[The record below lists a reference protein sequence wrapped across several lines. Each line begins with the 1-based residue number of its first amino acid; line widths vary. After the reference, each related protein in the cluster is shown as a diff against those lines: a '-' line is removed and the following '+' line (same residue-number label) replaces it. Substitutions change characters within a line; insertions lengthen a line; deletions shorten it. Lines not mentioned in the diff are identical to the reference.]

1 MIRKIFIGATLLVA
15 LFAAPAAAQYAPL
28 VVTPTVVSALEKVSV
43 SGQGCA
49 PNEEVIVYLVPGD
62 TSATDGIPAGAIEVG
77 RTTAD
82 ATGNFTLTFTVPSG
96 TAVGVYT
103 VTASCG
109 TLDQNATIEVIA
121 TAVTPPPSTPPT
133 LPRTGSN
140 LNGAGMVGAGLLA
153 AGGLVLLASR
163 KRRSSSAPA

>member
-1 MIRKIFIGATLLVA
+1 MFLVA
-15 LFAAPAAAQYAPL
+15 AFAAPAAAQYAPL
-28 VVTPTVVSALEKVSV
+28 VVTPPVVSALEKVSV

-49 PNEEVIVYLVPGD
+49 PNQEVIVYLVPGD
-62 TSATDGIPAGAIEVG
+62 TTGAKAIPAGAIEVG

-82 ATGNFTLTFTVPSG
+82 ATGNFSLTFTVPAG
-96 TAVGVYT
+96 TAIGIYT

-109 TLDQNATIEVIA
+109 TLDQSATIEVIS
-121 TAVTPPPSTPPT
+121 TAVVTPPPPTPPT

-153 AGGLVLLASR
+153 AGGLFLLASR
-163 KRRSSSAPA
+163 KRRSSAAPA